1 MPYTPHTLDDIRGM
15 LEVIGLPDLDALFAE
30 IPETIRNPHIEVPP
44 PLCEEELRE
53 DVARLV
59 GNNRTT
65 RNSLSFLG
73 GGAYER
79 IRPSVIDRLLSRAE
93 FYTSYTPYQAEVSQ
107 GTLQYIFEFQ
117 SLITALTGMEVAN
130 ASMYDGA
137 SALAEA
143 ALMAMRLT
151 RKKKILYAQTLHPRW
166 IETLKTYLTGIQAEL
181 VEIPAKEGV
190 LDLPVLSRLVDKDTA
205 AVLVQHPNFFGYLE
219 NLGAFAEIVHSAGAM
234 WIQASDPLAMAL
246 LKSPGQCGADIAVGE
261 LQSLGLP
268 LSFGGPYGGYFAV
281 RYKDVRQMPGRLVG
295 KTVDAEGKTGYV
307 LTLQT
312 REQHIRRDKATSNIC
327 TNQSLCALAAT
338 IYMSLLGPHGLREV
352 AQQNTDKAHYLA
364 EKLLKIS
371 GVKMLSD
378 EPFFNEFTL
387 VLDRP
392 AATIVDGLST
402 QGILAGVQG
411 SYWTGSDDRLI
422 VCVTETKKKAGLDRM
437 AEAFAAAMMS

>member
-1 MPYTPHTLDDIRGM
+1 MLD
-15 LEVIGLPDLDALFAE
+15 LIGLPDIEALFSQ
-30 IPETIRNPHIEVPP
+30 IPDSILNPVIDLPP
-44 PLCEEELRE
+44 ALCEEEIRE
-53 DVARLV
+53 DVARLT

-65 RNSLSFLG
+65 RNCLSFLG

-79 IRPSVIDRLLSRAE
+79 IRPSIVDRLLSRAE

-143 ALMAMRLT
+143 ALMALRVT
-151 RKKKILYAQTLHPRW
+151 RKKKVLYAAALHPRW
-166 IETLKTYLTGIQAEL
+166 KETLLTYLSGTEVEL
-181 VEIPAKEGV
+181 IEAPAREGV
-190 LDLPVLSRLVDKDTA
+190 LDLAALSGLVDKDTA
-205 AVLVQHPNFFGYLE
+205 AVLIQHPNFFGYLE
-219 NLGAFAEIVHSAGAM
+219 DLTAFAGIVHSVGAL
-234 WIQASDPLAMAL
+234 WIQASDPLSLAL
-246 LKSPGQCGADIAVGE
+246 LQSPGQCGADIAVGE
-261 LQSLGLP
+261 LQPLGLP

-338 IYMSLLGPHGLREV
+338 IYMSLLGPQGLREV

-364 EKLLKIS
+364 GKLLEIP

-378 EPFFNEFTL
+378 APFFNEFTL

-392 AATIVDGLST
+392 ATAVVDLLSA
-402 QGILAGVQG
+402 QGILAGVHD
-411 SYWTGSDDRLI
+411 SRWTGADNRLI
-422 VCVTETKKKAGLDRM
+422 VCATETKKRADLERM
-437 AEAFAAAMMS
+437 ASAFASAMKS